1 MRPESRD
8 PRALPA
14 TRNLAAQYLFLYSLS
29 GPDDLSG
36 LIDAGQRRAA
46 ILAYTKSDESAFAER
61 LFRTTREFAE
71 QRFRGLPVRIG
82 IAGGSLGA
90 QAAMNEVV
98 VHEKIR
104 NVVQVSAI
112 IVLLSALALRSII
125 GAVFVLVPL
134 LVTVVLTAGIMGWSG
149 IWLGMSTSAVLAMGV
164 SIGADFA
171 LYLIFRLR
179 EELPTTSLEEGV
191 RRALVTSGSAIV
203 FVSSAVALGYL
214 VLVASGFKAWVHLGG
229 LTALMMVLSSLAAMT
244 LLPALVIVL
253 RPRFLRVAK
262 DETRPRHAASG

>member
-1 MRPESRD
+1 
-8 PRALPA
+8 
-14 TRNLAAQYLFLYSLS
+14 
-29 GPDDLSG
+29 
-36 LIDAGQRRAA
+36 
-46 ILAYTKSDESAFAER
+46 
-61 LFRTTREFAE
+61 
-71 QRFRGLPVRIG
+71 LPVRIG

-104 NVVQVSAI
+104 NVMQVSAI
-112 IVLLSALALRSII
+112 IVLLSALALRSIA

-179 EELPTTSLEEGV
+179 EELPTASLEEGV

-214 VLVASGFKAWVHLGG
+214 VLVASGFTAWVHLGG

-253 RPRFLRVAK
+253 RPRFLRVAQ